1 MINWNFSKF
10 NFIFYIL
17 SLFITYMEISN
28 CINCNHKTS
37 FLLNSIILF
46 VCIFIEF
53 NKKTIDDEIIP
64 SYKNP
69 PPPPPFIK
77 KLG

>member
-1 MINWNFSKF
+1 MQ
-10 NFIFYIL
+10 
-17 SLFITYMEISN
+17 ISN
-28 CINCNHKTS
+28 INCNHKTS

-53 NKKTIDDEIIP
+53 NEKTIDDEIIP

-69 PPPPPFIK
+69 PPPPEFTK
-77 KLG
+77 KL